1 MELPKFLLGDNTD
14 FPDDIFIIHLDYPR
28 FIIRIPAVKNNS
40 FIIHLDYPRFIINL
54 KDDEV
59 EFMEEP
65 EDLDEAELNA
75 EMESL
80 IEKANEFYD
89 REINRYEE

>member
-14 FPDDIFIIHLDYPR
+14 FQDDI
-28 FIIRIPAVKNNS
+28 

-59 EFMEEP
+59 EFLEET
-65 EDLDEAELNA
+65 EDLDETELNQ
-75 EMESL
+75 EMESFIRL
-80 IEKANEFYD
+80 ANEFYD
-89 REINRYEE
+89 REMERYENE

>member
-1 MELPKFLLGDNTD
+1 MELPKFVLADNSD
-14 FPDDIFIIHLDYPR
+14 FPEDI
-28 FIIRIPAVKNNS
+28 

-59 EFMEEP
+59 EFMEEA
-65 EDLDEAELNA
+65 EDLDEAELNQ

-80 IEKANEFYD
+80 IEQANSFYD
-89 REINRYEE
+89 REMERYEKE

>member
-14 FPDDIFIIHLDYPR
+14 FPEDI
-28 FIIRIPAVKNNS
+28 

-59 EFMEEP
+59 EFMEED
-65 EDLDEAELNA
+65 EDLDEAELN
-75 EMESL
+75 EQMENL
-80 IEKANEFYD
+80 ITLANEFYD
-89 REINRYEE
+89 REIKRYEE

>member
-14 FPDDIFIIHLDYPR
+14 FPEDI
-28 FIIRIPAVKNNS
+28 

-59 EFMEEP
+59 EFLEEA
-65 EDLDEAELNA
+65 EDLDEAELNQ
-75 EMESL
+75 EMEAL
-80 IEKANEFYD
+80 IVKANEFYD
-89 REINRYEE
+89 REISLYEE